1 MSCFTACQTAHVSPI
16 SLSALIKEA
25 NSSLLTYKHIAS
37 VSRSLDANYR
47 QLRARQ
53 TFQFD
58 GDMQD
63 IYALE
68 ALIQREAIDLATLQ
82 AYAKEL
88 RPPILTDQEFAVM
101 ITPTSLLHL
110 SEEERAALHTI
121 ITPEQQDLIQDML
134 PHKN

>member
-1 MSCFTACQTAHVSPI
+1 MSCFAACQTAHVSPT
-16 SLSALIKEA
+16 SLSALIKET

-58 GDMQD
+58 GDMQEL
-63 IYALE
+63 YALE
-68 ALIQREAIDLATLQ
+68 ALIQREAIDLATLK

-88 RPPILTDQEFAVM
+88 RPPMLTPQEFAMV
-101 ITPTSLLHL
+101 TATTLLHL
-110 SEEERAALHTI
+110 SKEDQATLNTI
-121 ITPEQQDLIQDML
+121 ITSEQQGLLKDML
-134 PHKN
+134 HPKN

>member
-1 MSCFTACQTAHVSPI
+1 MSCFAACQTAHVAPT
-16 SLSALIKEA
+16 SLSALIKET

-58 GDMQD
+58 GDMQEL
-63 IYALE
+63 YALE
-68 ALIQREAIDLATLQ
+68 ALIQREAIDLATLK

-88 RPPILTDQEFAVM
+88 RPPMLTPQEFAVM

-110 SEEERAALHTI
+110 SKEERETLDAI
-121 ITPEQQDLIQDML
+121 ITPDQQDLLKDML
-134 PHKN
+134 HPKN

>member
-1 MSCFTACQTAHVSPI
+1 MSCLASCQTAHVAPT

-25 NSSLLTYKHIAS
+25 HSSLLTYKHIS
-37 VSRSLDANYR
+37 SISRSLNANHT

-63 IYALE
+63 IYILE
-68 ALIQREAIDLATLQ
+68 HVIQREAIDLATLK

-88 RPPILTDQEFAVM
+88 RPPMLTPQEFAMV
-101 ITPTSLLHL
+101 TPTTLLHL
-110 SEEERAALHTI
+110 SEEERATLKTI
-121 ITPEQQDLIQDML
+121 ITKEQQDVLKDML
-134 PHKN
+134 AGKN